1 MATFDELVEQVRK
14 EVNGQ
19 RNQGTAFE
27 KIVVSYLENDPT
39 QKHRFDKVWML
50 KDVPDEYGIPKRDLG
65 VDIVAR
71 DRNTG
76 NLTAV
81 QAKFYKD
88 GHRVSKGDIDSF
100 LAQVAS
106 KYYSSGIMI
115 STTDNWND
123 NATTELKEIE
133 KPVNLIT
140 LSDLKESQMNWKLFD
155 FHKNNLNLTKRAKE
169 PRNYQKKII
178 EKALN
183 YYKDHDRGKII
194 MAPGTG
200 KTFTSLQIAEGMMKQ
215 QNKSTFKVLYL
226 VPSIQLLSQTLFSW
240 NNDVDNKLNMI
251 SFSVVSDSKAT
262 KTSDDLSAEDLG
274 FPATTNVKRLMENY
288 NSLQRKENRKDF
300 IVVFSTYQSI
310 EVISKAQK
318 LGFPKFDLIV
328 ADEAHRTTGANELH
342 EPSSFTMVHDN
353 KIVKAQ
359 KRLYQTATPKIY
371 GQNSKRKAI
380 EQSIEISSMDDKDI
394 YGDEIARLSFGQA
407 VDLGALTDYRVSILA
422 VDESYV
428 NKNMQNIMKDDNN
441 ELQTDDIGKII
452 GIWNAMVKRDGITG
466 EIKGSPMKR
475 AILFA
480 DTIAHSSEIADQ
492 FNKVVNEYLGDQ
504 ADDSYT
510 VDVKHVDGGMNAIQ
524 KKNALNWLSG
534 DIPENEARVLSNV
547 RFLTE
552 GIDVPNLDSVIFFSP
567 KKSQID
573 IVQAVGRI
581 MRQFEGKDYGYIILP
596 VMIES
601 KADPDKILDNNKK
614 YREVW
619 QVLNALRS
627 TDERFDAKINQL
639 ELNKKKPKNLNLNG
653 VDGKPKD
660 TVDEHTHEKE
670 QTPSEQLSLFEEKW
684 GDVEHAFY
692 GKIVQKVGNR
702 RYLEDFSDDV
712 ARIAKQHIQKIKDLI
727 ATQDGAKL
735 AFAKFMDGLRY
746 NINDSITDEQGIDMI
761 AQHLIT
767 QPIFDALFSDYKF
780 AQNNPVSQVLNNVIG
795 AFQVFGFNKDQ
806 KALDPLYESVKLRVA
821 GLDNVQAKQKVIV
834 QLYNNFFSKGFK
846 KTTEQMGIV
855 FTPVQIVDFI
865 INSVDSALNKYFG
878 KSLASENV
886 HILDPFTGTGTFI
899 TRTLYFLQQQMK
911 EGKITYEDIL
921 RKYLHELHANEIVLL
936 SYYIAAV
943 NIEAVFDEI
952 NGPERGY
959 QPFNGIVLTDTFE
972 STENQNTLDDDMF
985 GTNNER
991 LKKQQE
997 DPITAIISNP
1007 PYSAK
1012 QHDAN
1017 DNNAN
1022 IHYPSLEDRIA
1033 KTFVK
1038 YSKTSNSSATY
1049 DSYIKAFRWA
1059 TDRIKDQGVIGFVT
1073 NGSFID
1079 NNSSDGLRKCLFN
1092 EFNYLYI
1099 FNLRGNQRTSGET
1112 SRKEGGKIFGSGS
1125 RAPIAI
1131 SILIKDNSNIHKLFY
1146 CDIGNYL
1153 SRLDK
1158 LKIISSNE
1166 SISRMNWN
1174 SILPDAND
1182 DWINQRDRNYQNYI
1196 SLFDK
1201 TNENS
1206 IFKYSAIGSG
1216 TYRDPWVSGFSK
1228 NKVLKNSVNLINN
1241 YNEDVK
1247 KEGGSGQKPLMRDS
1261 RKIKWTTNLEEKF
1274 KLGKVLEYHPQNI
1287 KMELYRPFTKK
1298 WLMFDSDLVERPG
1311 QYLTKWGEKNLAIIT
1326 TGRSTSKGF
1335 STIISDLIP
1344 DRNLMSGG
1352 SQGFMKFNNEDVSTL
1367 FIDKSNINEAVIKKF
1382 KLDANSIFYYVY
1394 GILNSKNYQEKYQND
1409 LRKDLAR
1416 IPLVKNK
1423 ERYIKVGKK
1432 LADLHLNYETI
1443 PMYEGS
1449 TIEYNG
1455 TPNYQVKKMKFAKK
1469 RNKDGKLEKDRSTI
1483 IFNDSI
1489 TIENIPEKA
1498 YQYVVN
1504 GKSAIEWIMDQY
1516 QVKTDKK
1523 SGITDDPN
1531 EYSDDPKYIFNLLL
1545 RIINVSV
1552 QTVDLIKQLPPLE
1565 IEK

>member
-1 MATFDELVEQVRK
+1 MATFDELIAQVRK

-27 KIVVSYLENDPT
+27 KIVISYLENEPT
-39 QKHRFDKVWML
+39 QKHRFDRIWML

-71 DRNTG
+71 ERNTG
-76 NLTAV
+76 KLTAV

-106 KYYSSGIMI
+106 KYYSDGIMI

-133 KPVNLIT
+133 KSVNLIT
-140 LSDLKESQMNWKLFD
+140 LSDLKEAQMDWKLFD
-155 FHKNNLNLTKRAKE
+155 FQKNNLNLTKKAKN
-169 PRNYQKKII
+169 PRPYQTKII
-178 EKALN
+178 NKALD
-183 YYKDHDRGKII
+183 YYKDHDRGKLI

-200 KTFTSLQIAEGMMKQ
+200 KTFTSLRIAEGIMKQ

-240 NNDVDNKLNMI
+240 NNDVNNELNMI
-251 SFSVVSDSKAT
+251 SFSVVSDIKAT

-274 FPATTNVKRLMENY
+274 FPATTNVERLMENY
-288 NSLQRKENRKDF
+288 KSLQHKENRKDF

-318 LGFPKFDLIV
+318 LGFPEFDLIV

-342 EPSSFTMVHDN
+342 EPSSFTMVNDN
-353 KIVKAQ
+353 KIVKAK

-394 YGDEIARLSFGQA
+394 YGDEIARLTFGQA
-407 VDLGALTDYRVSILA
+407 VDLGALTDYRVSIIA

-428 NKNMQNIMKDDNN
+428 NKHMQSIMKDDNN
-441 ELQTDDIGKII
+441 ELQTNDIGKII

-466 EIKGSPMKR
+466 EINGAPIKR

-504 ADDSYT
+504 AKNSYL
-510 VDVKHVDGGMNAIQ
+510 VNVKHVDGGMNVIQ
-524 KKNALNWLSG
+524 KKDALNWLAG

-581 MRQFEGKDYGYIILP
+581 MRQFEGKNYGYIILP

-639 ELNKKKPKNLNLNG
+639 ELNKKKPKNLSLNG

-660 TVDEHTHEKE
+660 TIDEHTHEKE

-712 ARIAKQHIQKIKDLI
+712 AKIAKQHIQKIKDLV

-735 AFAKFMDGLRY
+735 SFAKFMDGLRY

-834 QLYNNFFSKGFK
+834 QLYNRFFSNGFK

-865 INSVDSALNKYFG
+865 INSVDWALNKYFG

-899 TRTLYFLQQQMK
+899 TRTLYFLQQQMN
-911 EGKITYEDIL
+911 EGKITYSDIL
-921 RKYLHELHANEIVLL
+921 RKYMHELHANEIILL

-959 QPFNGIVLTDTFE
+959 KPFNGIVLTDTFK
-972 STENQNTLDDDMF
+972 STENQETLDDDMF
-985 GTNNER
+985 GVNNKR

-997 DPITAIISNP
+997 IPITAIISNP
-1007 PYSAK
+1007 PYSIVNHSSNGSENKTMYTKLDESIKKTYAFYSRTK
-1012 QHDAN
+1012 N
-1017 DNNAN
+1017 VL
-1022 IHYPSLEDRIA
+1022 SL
-1033 KTFVK
+1033 
-1038 YSKTSNSSATY
+1038 Y
-1049 DSYIKAFRWA
+1049 DSYIRAIRWA
-1059 TDRIKDQGVIGFVT
+1059 SDRIGEKGVVGFIT
-1073 NGSFID
+1073 NNGFLDSK
-1079 NNSSDGLRKCLFN
+1079 SADGLRYCLSKDFN
-1092 EFNYLYI
+1092 QLYI
-1099 FNLRGNQRTSGET
+1099 FNLRGAINGKTGELAK
-1112 SRKEGGKIFGSGS
+1112 KEGQNVFNIMTGVS
-1125 RAPIAI
+1125 I
-1131 SILIKDNSNIHKLFY
+1131 SILIKNNSNVHHIY
-1146 CDIGNYL
+1146 YADIGDGL
-1153 SRLDK
+1153 TRKQKLDNLVEK
-1158 LKIISSNE
+1158 NSIKNIEFKIIK
-1166 SISRMNWN
+1166 
-1174 SILPDAND
+1174 PDKYND
-1182 DWINQRDRNYQNYI
+1182 WLNQRNETYQNFI

-1201 TNENS
+1201 KSKSLFDYNMMGVKTN
-1206 IFKYSAIGSG
+1206 
-1216 TYRDPWVSGFSK
+1216 RDAWTINFSSKHLEEIIKTFINHYNFERIEYSK
-1228 NKVLKNSVNLINN
+1228 NKN
-1241 YNEDVK
+1241 Y
-1247 KEGGSGQKPLMRDS
+1247 KENTDTKY
-1261 RKIKWTTNLEEKF
+1261 IKWTSTLLRQMKSNQALEF
-1274 KLGKVLEYHPQNI
+1274 DDHFLI
-1287 KMELYRPFTKK
+1287 KTLYRPFTKK
-1298 WLMFDSDLVERPG
+1298 WMYFDKNLIERPRK
-1311 QYLTKWGEKNLAIIT
+1311 YSEIWNRSKIELFT
-1326 TGRSTSKGF
+1326 TGRGISRDFSVLVSKN
-1335 STIISDLIP
+1335 IP
-1344 DRNLMSGG
+1344 NAELMYAG
-1352 SQGFMKFNNEDVSTL
+1352 QGFLMKNDDLSL
-1367 FIDKSNINEAVIKKF
+1367 FEESNINSEFEEKIKLSKE
-1382 KLDANSIFYYVY
+1382 DIFYYVY
-1394 GILNSKNYQEKYQND
+1394 GLLNSKEYQKEFQNN
-1409 LRKDLAR
+1409 LRKNIAR
-1416 IPLVKNK
+1416 IPIVKEK
-1423 ERYIKVGKK
+1423 EKYINIGKS
-1432 LADLHLNYETI
+1432 LTNLHLNYENVQ
-1443 PMYEGS
+1443 MYKGCN
-1449 TIEYNG
+1449 IIYN
-1455 TPNYQVKKMKFAKK
+1455 NSFDYRVKKMKFAKK
-1469 RNKDGKLEKDRSTI
+1469 PNVDGKLEKDRSTI
-1483 IFNDSI
+1483 IYNDSI
-1489 TIENIPEKA
+1489 TIKNVPEKA

-1516 QVKTDKK
+1516 QIKTDKK

-1531 EYSDDPKYIFNLLL
+1531 DYSDDPKYIFNLLL
-1545 RIINVSV
+1545 RIINVSI
-1552 QTVDLIKQLPPLE
+1552 QTVDLINQLPPLE
-1565 IEK
+1565 IES

>member
-1 MATFDELVEQVRK
+1 MATFDELIAQVRK
-14 EVNGQ
+14 EVNGH

-27 KIVVSYLENDPT
+27 KIVVSYLENEPI
-39 QKHRFDKVWML
+39 QKHRFDRVWML
-50 KDVPDEYGIPKRDLG
+50 KDVPDGYGIPKRDLG

-71 DRNTG
+71 ERNTG
-76 NLTAV
+76 KLTAV

-106 KYYSSGIMI
+106 KYYSDGIVI

-133 KPVNLIT
+133 KSVNLIT
-140 LSDLKESQMNWKLFD
+140 LSDLKEAQMDWKLFD
-155 FHKNNLNLTKRAKE
+155 FQKNNLNLTKEAKT
-169 PRNYQKKII
+169 PRPYQTKII
-178 EKALN
+178 NKALD
-183 YYKDHDRGKII
+183 YYKDHDRGKLI

-200 KTFTSLQIAEGMMKQ
+200 KTFTSLRIAEGIMKQ
-215 QNKSTFKVLYL
+215 QNKTTFKVLYL

-240 NNDVDNKLNMI
+240 NNDVNNELNMI
-251 SFSVVSDSKAT
+251 SFSVVSDTKAT

-274 FPATTNVKRLMENY
+274 FPATTNVERLMENY
-288 NSLQRKENRKDF
+288 KSLQHTENRKDF

-318 LGFPKFDLIV
+318 LGFPEFDLIV

-353 KIVKAQ
+353 KIVKAE

-394 YGDEIARLSFGQA
+394 YGDEIARLTFGQA
-407 VDLGALTDYRVSILA
+407 VDLGALTDYRVSIIA

-428 NKNMQNIMKDDNN
+428 NKNMQSIMKDDNN
-441 ELQTDDIGKII
+441 ELQTNDIGKII

-466 EIKGSPMKR
+466 EIKGAPMKR

-480 DTIAHSSEIADQ
+480 NTIAHSSEIADQ

-504 ADDSYT
+504 AKNSYS
-510 VDVKHVDGGMNAIQ
+510 VNVKHVDGGMNAIQ
-524 KKNALNWLSG
+524 KKDALNWLAG

-581 MRQFEGKDYGYIILP
+581 MRQFEGKNYGYIILP

-639 ELNKKKPKNLNLNG
+639 ELNKKKPKNLHLNG

-660 TVDEHTHEKE
+660 TIDEHTHEKE

-712 ARIAKQHIQKIKDLI
+712 AKIAKQHIRKIKDLI

-746 NINDSITDEQGIDMI
+746 NINNSITDEQGIDMI

-865 INSVDSALNKYFG
+865 INSVDWALNKYFG

-911 EGKITYEDIL
+911 EGKITYSDIL
-921 RKYLHELHANEIVLL
+921 RKYMHELHANEIILL

-943 NIEAVFDEI
+943 NIETVFDEI

-959 QPFNGIVLTDTFE
+959 KPFNGIVLTDTFE
-972 STENQNTLDDDMF
+972 STEKQGTLDDDMF
-985 GTNNER
+985 GNNNKR

-997 DPITAIISNP
+997 VPITAIISNP
-1007 PYSAK
+1007 PYSVGQK
-1012 QHDAN
+1012 SEN
-1017 DNNAN
+1017 DNNQN
-1022 IHYPSLEDRIA
+1022 VHYPKLDSHIESSYVRN
-1033 KTFVK
+1033 
-1038 YSKTSNSSATY
+1038 SNSKNIKGMY
-1049 DSYIKAFRWA
+1049 DSYFKAFRWSS
-1059 TDRIKDQGVIGFVT
+1059 DRIQKHGVIGFIT
-1073 NGSFID
+1073 NSAYID
-1079 NNSSDGLRKCLFN
+1079 SNSADGFRASIYK
-1092 EFNYLYI
+1092 EFNHI
-1099 FNLRGNQRTSGET
+1099 FILNLRGSIRGKIGEAA
-1112 SRKEGGKIFGSGS
+1112 RKEGKNIFNILTGV
-1125 RAPIAI
+1125 AI
-1131 SILIKDNSNIHKLFY
+1131 IILVKDNSDQHEIKYH
-1146 CDIGNYL
+1146 DIGDYL
-1153 SRLDK
+1153 SKKDK
-1158 LKIISSNE
+1158 LDFLTTTE
-1166 SISRMNWN
+1166 SINN
-1174 SILPDAND
+1174 IDFTDVEPDNNN
-1182 DWINQRDRNYQNYI
+1182 DWINKKDPQYQEYPSIVGEKISPFLFNAMGVETNRD
-1196 SLFDK
+1196 
-1201 TNENS
+1201 
-1206 IFKYSAIGSG
+1206 A
-1216 TYRDPWVSGFSK
+1216 WVYGFSK
-1228 NKVLKNSVNLINN
+1228 TKVENNIQRMIQN
-1241 YNEDVK
+1241 YNFEAQRHIKTTAELNNDPK
-1247 KEGGSGQKPLMRDS
+1247 Y
-1261 RKIKWTTNLEEKF
+1261 IKWTSELKKRALNGTPLTFNSACM
-1274 KLGKVLEYHPQNI
+1274 I
-1287 KMELYRPFTKK
+1287 KSLYKPFTKK
-1298 WLMFDSDLVERPG
+1298 WLYYSRPLIHRPG
-1311 QYLTKWGEKNLAIIT
+1311 KYYNMWGKKNRVIFT
-1326 TGRSTSKGF
+1326 TGRATTRDF
-1335 STIISDLIP
+1335 SVLASNCIP
-1344 DRNLMSGG
+1344 EIKCEYNG
-1352 SQGFMKFNNEDVSTL
+1352 QGFMEFNNQDTNELVPNNDNVNDVFAQKYGL
-1367 FIDKSNINEAVIKKF
+1367 AKEKVMPFI
-1382 KLDANSIFYYVY
+1382 Y
-1394 GILNSKNYQEKYQND
+1394 GLLNSSEYQARYAND

-1416 IPLVKNK
+1416 IPLVKDK
-1423 ERYIKVGKK
+1423 EKYVEIGQQ
-1432 LADLHLNYETI
+1432 LMDLHLNYEKVSIYGGCNIKYT
-1443 PMYEGS
+1443 
-1449 TIEYNG
+1449 G
-1455 TPNYQVKKMKFAKK
+1455 TPVYRVKKMKFARKQ
-1469 RNKDGKLEKDRSTI
+1469 NDEGKLEKDHSVI
-1483 IFNDSI
+1483 VFNDNI
-1489 TIENIPEKA
+1489 TIKNIPEKA
-1498 YQYVVN
+1498 YQYIVN

-1531 EYSDDPKYIFNLLL
+1531 DYSDDPKYIFNLLL

-1552 QTVDLIKQLPPLE
+1552 QTVDLINQLPPLT